1 MRQRL
6 RRGARRRMGA
16 CCSGGNADAAPPR
29 DGAAPNNIVDE
40 LDIKTLAAETHCARP
55 AAVRGV
61 AAARA
66 DAVRYRLRL
75 ALASQSR

>member
-1 MRQRL
+1 VRQRL

-16 CCSGGNADAAPPR
+16 CCSGGNADAAPPP
-29 DGAAPNNIVDE
+29 GAAPNNIVDE